1 MSLVHGDDDIIAWA
15 NEVFTVE
22 SKEVF
27 ALVDRA
33 NAEFVK
39 AVRLLFECKGRVI
52 ASGMGKTGIIARKYA
67 ATIASTGTPS
77 MFLHPAEAVHGDLG
91 MVTDQDVV
99 VILSYS
105 GETDEIKVYLPYIK
119 KIGAK
124 IVAMTGNVH
133 SFLAKYSDVVLDVK
147 VEREVC
153 PLNLAPTTSTTVS
166 LAMCDAL
173 AVAVQKLKGFTEKD
187 FAMFHPKGSLGRKL
201 LLTVGDTM
209 RKGNENP
216 MVKKDAKVTD
226 VLLAITAAK
235 AGAAI
240 VVDDD
245 CKVCGIFTDGDLR
258 RHLGKDAELLRRPI
272 GDVMTANPT
281 VVRCDMLASEVMR
294 ILESKRI
301 DEVPVV
307 DGQGRAV
314 GMLDIQDLLKA
325 GVV

>member
-1 MSLVHGDDDIIAWA
+1 MSTHTDADIVAWA
-15 NEVFTVE
+15 QEVFSVE
-22 SKEVF
+22 SKEVA
-27 ALVDRA
+27 ALIDRTD
-33 NAEFVK
+33 ESFVK
-39 AVRLLFECKGRVI
+39 AVRMLFECKGRVI
-52 ASGMGKTGIIARKYA
+52 ASGIGKTGIIAQKYA

-77 MFLHPAEAVHGDLG
+77 LFLHPAEAVHGDLG

-99 VILSYS
+99 LIISYS

-124 IVAMTGNVH
+124 IVAMTGNVN
-133 SFLAKYSDVVLDVK
+133 SFLAKHSDVTLDVK
-147 VEREVC
+147 VEKEVC

-173 AVAVQKLKGFTEKD
+173 AVAVQKLKAFSAKD
-187 FAMFHPKGSLGRKL
+187 FAMFHPRGSLGRKL
-201 LLTVGDTM
+201 LLTVEDAM
-209 RKGNENP
+209 RKGSESP
-216 MVKKDAKVTD
+216 LVKRDAKVTD
-226 VLLAITAAK
+226 VLLSITAAK

-240 VVDDD
+240 VVDDAG
-245 CKVCGIFTDGDLR
+245 KVLGIFTDGDLR
-258 RHLGKDAELLRRPI
+258 RHLGKDADLLKRPV

-281 VVRCDMLASEVMR
+281 VVRSDMLASEVMR
-294 ILESKRI
+294 ILETKRI

-307 DGQGRAV
+307 DIDGKAV

>member
-1 MSLVHGDDDIIAWA
+1 MSMYTDADIIAWA
-15 NEVFTVE
+15 QEVFSVE
-22 SKEVF
+22 SKEVA
-27 ALVDRA
+27 ALVERTD
-33 NAEFVK
+33 ETFVK
-39 AVRLLFECKGRVI
+39 AVRMLYECKGRVI
-52 ASGMGKTGIIARKYA
+52 ASGIGKTGIIAQKYA

-77 MFLHPAEAVHGDLG
+77 LFLHPAEAVHGDLG

-99 VILSYS
+99 LIISYS

-124 IVAMTGNVH
+124 IVAMTGNVN
-133 SFLAKYSDVVLDVK
+133 SFLAKHADVTLDVK
-147 VEREVC
+147 VEKEVC

-173 AVAVQKLKGFTEKD
+173 AVAVQKLKAFSAKD
-187 FAMFHPKGSLGRKL
+187 FAMFHPRGSLGRKL
-201 LLTVGDTM
+201 LLTVEDAM
-209 RKGNENP
+209 RKGGENP
-216 MVKKDAKVTD
+216 LVKRDAKVTD

-240 VVDDD
+240 VIDDAG
-245 CKVCGIFTDGDLR
+245 KVLGIFTDGDLR
-258 RHLGKDAELLRRPI
+258 RHLGKDLDLLKRPV

-294 ILESKRI
+294 ILETKRI

-307 DGQGRAV
+307 DASGVAV